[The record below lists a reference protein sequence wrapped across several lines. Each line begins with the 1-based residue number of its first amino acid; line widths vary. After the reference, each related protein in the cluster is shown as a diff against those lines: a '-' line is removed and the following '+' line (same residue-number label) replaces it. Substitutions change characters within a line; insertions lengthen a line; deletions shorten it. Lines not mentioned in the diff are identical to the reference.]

1 MNVLFRSF
9 GIAEERGDLE
19 GAELYLR
26 FPRPGDWSEWAKLRA
41 ESRDFL
47 VPWEPAW
54 PSDALTRMAFRR
66 RLRRYAR
73 KSRDDQG
80 YAFFIF
86 RKSDHALLGGITLSN
101 IRRGIAQ
108 SCSVGYWVG
117 KRHARHGHMSEALRA
132 VLPFIFDDLGLR
144 RLEAACLPTNEASK
158 SLLRKV
164 GFTQEGYAREYL
176 CINGAW
182 SDHLLFALLKSD
194 VRGRAAKP
202 AGRSD
207 R

>member
-1 MNVLFRSF
+1 MNVLFRGLGMS
-9 GIAEERGDLE
+9 EQRSTLE
-19 GAELYLR
+19 GTGVCLR
-26 FPRPGDWSEWAKLRA
+26 LPRTADWSAWAKLRA

-54 PSDALTRMAFRR
+54 PVDALTRMAYRR

-73 KSRDDQG
+73 ESRDDQG

-86 RKSDHALLGGITLSN
+86 RKSDDALVGGLTLSN

-117 KRHARHGHMSEALRA
+117 KRHARRGYTSGALLA

-144 RLEAACLPTNEASK
+144 RLEAACLPDNEASNA
-158 SLLRKV
+158 LLRKL
-164 GFTQEGYAREYL
+164 GFSQEGYARAYL
-176 CINGAW
+176 CINGVWA
-182 SDHLLFALLKSD
+182 DHLLFALLKSD
-194 VRGRAAKP
+194 LRD
-202 AGRSD
+202 AGGGELA
-207 R
+207 